1 MGYTA
6 EDEAL
11 IKEKW
16 DDLLYSCTKIC
27 KNDEDW
33 NFIKRAFFLA
43 KEAHEGVR
51 RRSGEP
57 YLLHP
62 IAVAKIVIEEI
73 GLGVKSVV
81 AALLH
86 DVVEDT
92 EYTVEDMERIF
103 GPKIASMVDGLT
115 KMSGVFNADTSEQ
128 AEYFRKVLLTLSD
141 DVRVILIKIADRLHN
156 MRTLGSM
163 PLNKQIKI
171 TGETIYLFAPLAYR
185 LGLYSIKSELEDL
198 CMKYRFPQQY
208 AEITRKLQESEAS
221 RKEFIDK
228 FNAPIIAALNRD
240 NFNYEISGRVK
251 SVYSIWSKMQRK
263 QIPFEEIYDLFAI
276 RIVFKPL
283 PFPSEKTQ
291 CWQIY
296 STITDIYTPKPDR
309 LRDWISMPKANG
321 YEALHST
328 VMGPDG
334 VWVEVQIRTQ
344 RMEDIAER
352 GFAAHWKYKHAT
364 ISQDEDEFDKWL
376 KQIRAALNSPTENA
390 VDFLDNFKLSLYTS
404 EIVVFTP
411 KGEARKMPF
420 GATALD
426 FAYDIHSKIG
436 NSAISAKINHK
447 LEPITTQINSGDQ
460 IEIITADNARP
471 KAEWLDLVT
480 TSKAKQS
487 IKNFLKREQ
496 QNNIERGM
504 ATLTERLAK
513 LNINLSGRVLR
524 KLVPAYECATKEE
537 FYSKIGAG
545 IIRLDDIEKHLKVN
559 SASKILKFWTLF
571 IPKKAKPESED
582 DETPAIDEAADDTS
596 PEFVVAECC
605 KPIPGDKVVGFR
617 DPQSGKI
624 IPIYECNNKEEL
636 YSKIGAGIVSLDDLE
651 KVLKVNSKS
660 KILKFWTL
668 FIPQKKEEETDEAGD
683 TAPTTAPQ
691 KEAGDEPVFEIA
703 SCCKPIPG
711 DKVVGYRDP
720 ATGKIIV
727 HKATC
732 DELNRLAAQYGKN
745 IVKEE
750 IKWSQHKAMSYLVTT
765 ELRGIDRQGLLLDLA
780 KVVSDDFNIN
790 IREVNIHSH
799 DGIFE
804 GNVSLYVKDAESL
817 NAVMDKLREIK
828 GIDTIKRTIS

>member
-16 DDLLYSCTKIC
+16 DDLLLSCTKIC

-163 PLNKQIKI
+163 PMNKQIKI

-208 AEITRKLQESEAS
+208 EEITKKLQESEAS
-221 RKEFIDK
+221 RREFIDK

-291 CWQIY
+291 CWQVY

-321 YEALHST
+321 YEALHAT

-344 RMEDIAER
+344 RMEEIAER

-411 KGEARKMPF
+411 KGEARKMPY

-436 NSAISAKINHK
+436 NNAISAKINHK

-471 KAEWLDLVT
+471 KPEWLDIVT
-480 TSKAKQS
+480 TAKAKTA
-487 IKNFLKREQ
+487 IKSFLKRER

-504 ATLTERLAK
+504 QMLEEK
-513 LNINLSGRVLR
+513 MKSLNINLSGRVLR
-524 KLVPAYECATKEE
+524 K
-537 FYSKIGAG
+537 
-545 IIRLDDIEKHLKVN
+545 
-559 SASKILKFWTLF
+559 
-571 IPKKAKPESED
+571 
-582 DETPAIDEAADDTS
+582 
-596 PEFVVAECC
+596 
-605 KPIPGDKVVGFR
+605 
-617 DPQSGKI
+617 I
-624 IPIYECNNKEEL
+624 IPIYECSNKEEL

-651 KVLKVNSKS
+651 KVLKINSKS

-668 FIPQKKEEETDEAGD
+668 FIPKKEKDEGDETADSD
-683 TAPTTAPQ
+683 TAPDGTAAAEQGEPQ
-691 KEAGDEPVFEIA
+691 FVMAE
-703 SCCKPIPG
+703 CCKPIPG

-720 ATGKIIV
+720 ATGNIIV

-732 DELNRLAAQYGKN
+732 DELNRLAAQFGRN

-750 IKWSQHKAMSYLVTT
+750 IKWSQHKAMSYLVTV
-765 ELRGIDRQGLLLDLA
+765 ELRGIDRMGILLDLA
-780 KVVSDDFNIN
+780 KVVSGDFSIN
-790 IREVNIHSH
+790 IREINIHSH

-804 GNVSLYVKDAESL
+804 GRISLYVKDAESL
-817 NAVMDKLREIK
+817 YAVMDRLRGIK
-828 GIDTIKRTIS
+828 GIESVKRTMN

>member
-1 MGYTA
+1 MDYTA
-6 EDEAL
+6 EDEVI

-16 DDLLYSCTKIC
+16 DDLLLSCTKIC

-43 KEAHEGVR
+43 KEAHQGVR

-92 EYTVEDMERIF
+92 EYSVEDMERIF

-156 MRTLGSM
+156 MRTLGAM
-163 PLNKQIKI
+163 PMNKQIKI

-208 AEITRKLQESEAS
+208 AEITQKLQESEAS
-221 RKEFIDK
+221 RREFINK
-228 FNAPIIAALNRD
+228 FNAPIIASLNRD
-240 NFNYEISGRVK
+240 NINYEISGRVK

-471 KAEWLDLVT
+471 KPEWLETVT
-480 TSKAKQS
+480 TAKAKQS
-487 IKNFLKREQ
+487 IKSFLKRER

-504 ATLTERLAK
+504 QMLDEK
-513 LNINLSGRVLR
+513 MKSLNVKLSGRVLR
-524 KLVPAYECATKEE
+524 KIT
-537 FYSKIGAG
+537 
-545 IIRLDDIEKHLKVN
+545 
-559 SASKILKFWTLF
+559 
-571 IPKKAKPESED
+571 
-582 DETPAIDEAADDTS
+582 
-596 PEFVVAECC
+596 
-605 KPIPGDKVVGFR
+605 
-617 DPQSGKI
+617 
-624 IPIYECNNKEEL
+624 PIYDSKNKEEL
-636 YSKIGAGIVSLDDLE
+636 YSKIGAGIVSLDNLD
-651 KVLKVNSKS
+651 KALKVNSKS

-668 FIPQKKEEETDEAGD
+668 FIPQKKEDETDDAAIPGEIAPAEEAPA
-683 TAPTTAPQ
+683 TEPQ
-691 KEAGDEPVFEIA
+691 FEIA
-703 SCCKPIPG
+703 ECCKPIPG

-720 ATGKIIV
+720 ASGNIIV

-732 DELNRLAAQYGKN
+732 DELNRLATQFGRN

-765 ELRGIDRQGLLLDLA
+765 ELRGIDRQGILLDLA
-780 KVVSDDFNIN
+780 KVVSADFNIN

-817 NAVMDKLREIK
+817 HAVMDKLRKIK
-828 GIDTIKRTIS
+828 GIESVKRTLS

>member
-6 EDEAL
+6 EDENL

-16 DDLLYSCTKIC
+16 DDLLLSCTKIC

-51 RRSGEP
+51 RRSSEP

-92 EYTVEDMERIF
+92 EYSVEDMERIF

-156 MRTLGSM
+156 MRTLGAM
-163 PLNKQIKI
+163 PMNKQIKI

-208 AEITRKLQESEAS
+208 AEITQKLQESEAS
-221 RKEFIDK
+221 RREFINK
-228 FNAPIIAALNRD
+228 FNAPIIASLNRD
-240 NFNYEISGRVK
+240 NINYEISGRVK

-471 KAEWLDLVT
+471 KPEWLETVT
-480 TSKAKQS
+480 TAKAKQS
-487 IKNFLKREQ
+487 IKSFLKRER

-504 ATLTERLAK
+504 QMLDEK
-513 LNINLSGRVLR
+513 MKSLNVKLSGRVLR
-524 KLVPAYECATKEE
+524 KIT
-537 FYSKIGAG
+537 
-545 IIRLDDIEKHLKVN
+545 
-559 SASKILKFWTLF
+559 
-571 IPKKAKPESED
+571 
-582 DETPAIDEAADDTS
+582 
-596 PEFVVAECC
+596 
-605 KPIPGDKVVGFR
+605 
-617 DPQSGKI
+617 
-624 IPIYECNNKEEL
+624 PIYDSKNKEEL
-636 YSKIGAGIVSLDDLE
+636 YSKIGAGIVSLDNLD
-651 KVLKVNSKS
+651 KALKVNSKS

-668 FIPQKKEEETDEAGD
+668 FIPQKKEDETDDAAIPGEIAPAEEAPA
-683 TAPTTAPQ
+683 TEPQ
-691 KEAGDEPVFEIA
+691 FEIA
-703 SCCKPIPG
+703 ECCKPIPG

-720 ATGKIIV
+720 ASGNIIV

-732 DELNRLAAQYGKN
+732 DELNRLATQFGRN

-765 ELRGIDRQGLLLDLA
+765 ELRGIDRQGILLDLA
-780 KVVSDDFNIN
+780 KVVSADFNIN

-817 NAVMDKLREIK
+817 HAVMDKLRKIK
-828 GIDTIKRTIS
+828 GIESVKRTLS

>member
-6 EDEAL
+6 EDENL

-16 DDLLYSCTKIC
+16 DDLLLSCTKIC

-92 EYTVEDMERIF
+92 EYSVEDMERIF

-156 MRTLGSM
+156 MRTLGAM
-163 PLNKQIKI
+163 PMNKQIKI

-208 AEITRKLQESEAS
+208 AEITQKLQESEAS
-221 RKEFIDK
+221 RREFINK
-228 FNAPIIAALNRD
+228 FNAPIIASLNRD
-240 NFNYEISGRVK
+240 NINYEISGRVK

-471 KAEWLDLVT
+471 KPEWLETVT
-480 TSKAKQS
+480 TAKAKQS
-487 IKNFLKREQ
+487 IKSFLKRER

-504 ATLTERLAK
+504 QMLDEK
-513 LNINLSGRVLR
+513 MKSLNVKLSGRVLR
-524 KLVPAYECATKEE
+524 KIT
-537 FYSKIGAG
+537 
-545 IIRLDDIEKHLKVN
+545 
-559 SASKILKFWTLF
+559 
-571 IPKKAKPESED
+571 
-582 DETPAIDEAADDTS
+582 
-596 PEFVVAECC
+596 
-605 KPIPGDKVVGFR
+605 
-617 DPQSGKI
+617 
-624 IPIYECNNKEEL
+624 PIYDSKNKEEL
-636 YSKIGAGIVSLDDLE
+636 YSKIGAGIVSLDNLD
-651 KVLKVNSKS
+651 KALKVNSKS

-668 FIPQKKEEETDEAGD
+668 FIPQKKEDETDDAAIPG
-683 TAPTTAPQ
+683 
-691 KEAGDEPVFEIA
+691 EIA
-703 SCCKPIPG
+703 PISGRCHPG
-711 DKVVGYRDP
+711 
-720 ATGKIIV
+720 
-727 HKATC
+727 
-732 DELNRLAAQYGKN
+732 
-745 IVKEE
+745 
-750 IKWSQHKAMSYLVTT
+750 W
-765 ELRGIDRQGLLLDLA
+765 
-780 KVVSDDFNIN
+780 
-790 IREVNIHSH
+790 
-799 DGIFE
+799 
-804 GNVSLYVKDAESL
+804 
-817 NAVMDKLREIK
+817 
-828 GIDTIKRTIS
+828 

>member
-11 IKEKW
+11 IREKW
-16 DDLLYSCTKIC
+16 DDLLFSCTKIC

-62 IAVAKIVIEEI
+62 IAVAKIVIDEI

-92 EYTVEDMERIF
+92 EYSVEDMERIF

-156 MRTLGSM
+156 MRTLGAM
-163 PLNKQIKI
+163 PMNKQIKI

-208 AEITRKLQESEAS
+208 AEITQKLQESEAS
-221 RKEFIDK
+221 RREFIDK
-228 FNAPIIAALNRD
+228 FNAPIIASLNRD
-240 NFNYEISGRVK
+240 NINYEISGRVK

-471 KAEWLDLVT
+471 KPEWLETVT
-480 TSKAKQS
+480 TAKAKQS
-487 IKNFLKREQ
+487 IKSFLKRER

-504 ATLTERLAK
+504 QMLDDK
-513 LNINLSGRVLR
+513 MKSLNVKLSGRVLR
-524 KLVPAYECATKEE
+524 KIT
-537 FYSKIGAG
+537 
-545 IIRLDDIEKHLKVN
+545 
-559 SASKILKFWTLF
+559 
-571 IPKKAKPESED
+571 
-582 DETPAIDEAADDTS
+582 
-596 PEFVVAECC
+596 
-605 KPIPGDKVVGFR
+605 
-617 DPQSGKI
+617 
-624 IPIYECNNKEEL
+624 PIYDSKNKEEL
-636 YSKIGAGIVSLDDLE
+636 YSKIGAGIVSLDNLD
-651 KVLKVNSKS
+651 KALKVNSKS

-668 FIPQKKEEETDEAGD
+668 FIPQKKEDEADD
-683 TAPTTAPQ
+683 TAIPGEIAPAE
-691 KEAGDEPVFEIA
+691 EAPATEPQFEIA
-703 SCCKPIPG
+703 ECCKPIPG

-720 ATGKIIV
+720 ATGNIVV

-732 DELNRLAAQYGKN
+732 DELNRLATQFGRN

-765 ELRGIDRQGLLLDLA
+765 ELRGIDRQGILLDLA
-780 KVVSDDFNIN
+780 KVVSADFNIN

-804 GNVSLYVKDAESL
+804 GSVSLYVKDAESL
-817 NAVMDKLREIK
+817 HAVMDKLRKIK
-828 GIDTIKRTIS
+828 GIESVKRTLS

>member
-6 EDEAL
+6 EDENL

-16 DDLLYSCTKIC
+16 DDLLLSCTKIC

-92 EYTVEDMERIF
+92 EYSVEDMERIF

-156 MRTLGSM
+156 MRTLGAM
-163 PLNKQIKI
+163 PMNKQIKI

-208 AEITRKLQESEAS
+208 AEITQKLQESEAS
-221 RKEFIDK
+221 RREFINK
-228 FNAPIIAALNRD
+228 FNAPIIASLNRD
-240 NFNYEISGRVK
+240 NINYEISGRVK

-471 KAEWLDLVT
+471 KPEWLETVIT
-480 TSKAKQS
+480 AKAKQS
-487 IKNFLKREQ
+487 IKSFLKRER

-504 ATLTERLAK
+504 QMLDEK
-513 LNINLSGRVLR
+513 MKSLNVKLSGRVLR
-524 KLVPAYECATKEE
+524 KIT
-537 FYSKIGAG
+537 
-545 IIRLDDIEKHLKVN
+545 
-559 SASKILKFWTLF
+559 
-571 IPKKAKPESED
+571 
-582 DETPAIDEAADDTS
+582 
-596 PEFVVAECC
+596 
-605 KPIPGDKVVGFR
+605 
-617 DPQSGKI
+617 
-624 IPIYECNNKEEL
+624 PIYDSKNKEEL
-636 YSKIGAGIVSLDDLE
+636 YSKIGAGIVSLDNLD
-651 KVLKVNSKS
+651 KALKVNSKS

-668 FIPQKKEEETDEAGD
+668 FIPQKKEDETDDAAIPGEIAPAEEAPA
-683 TAPTTAPQ
+683 TEPQ
-691 KEAGDEPVFEIA
+691 FEIA
-703 SCCKPIPG
+703 ECCKPIPG

-720 ATGKIIV
+720 ASGNIIV

-732 DELNRLAAQYGKN
+732 DELNRLATQFGRN

-765 ELRGIDRQGLLLDLA
+765 ELRGIDRQGILLDLA
-780 KVVSDDFNIN
+780 KVVSADFNIN

-817 NAVMDKLREIK
+817 HAVMDKLRKIK
-828 GIDTIKRTIS
+828 GIESVKRTLS

>member
-6 EDEAL
+6 EDEDL

-16 DDLLYSCTKIC
+16 DDLLLSCTKIC
-27 KNDEDW
+27 KNDEAW

-92 EYTVEDMERIF
+92 EYSVEDMERIF

-156 MRTLGSM
+156 MRTLGAM
-163 PLNKQIKI
+163 PMNKQIKI

-208 AEITRKLQESEAS
+208 AEITQKLQESEAS
-221 RKEFIDK
+221 RREFIDK
-228 FNAPIIAALNRD
+228 FNAPIIASLNRD
-240 NFNYEISGRVK
+240 NINYEISGRVK

-471 KAEWLDLVT
+471 KPEWLETVT
-480 TSKAKQS
+480 TAKAKQS
-487 IKNFLKREQ
+487 IKSFLKRER

-504 ATLTERLAK
+504 QMLDEK
-513 LNINLSGRVLR
+513 MKSLNVKLSGRVLR
-524 KLVPAYECATKEE
+524 KIT
-537 FYSKIGAG
+537 
-545 IIRLDDIEKHLKVN
+545 
-559 SASKILKFWTLF
+559 
-571 IPKKAKPESED
+571 
-582 DETPAIDEAADDTS
+582 
-596 PEFVVAECC
+596 
-605 KPIPGDKVVGFR
+605 
-617 DPQSGKI
+617 
-624 IPIYECNNKEEL
+624 PIYDSKNKEEL
-636 YSKIGAGIVSLDDLE
+636 YSKIGAGIVSLDNLD
-651 KVLKVNSKS
+651 KALKVNSKS

-668 FIPQKKEEETDEAGD
+668 FIPQKKEDEADD
-683 TAPTTAPQ
+683 TAIPGEIAPAE
-691 KEAGDEPVFEIA
+691 EAPATEPQFEIA
-703 SCCKPIPG
+703 ECCKPIPG

-720 ATGKIIV
+720 ATGNIVV

-732 DELNRLAAQYGKN
+732 DELNRLATQFGRN

-765 ELRGIDRQGLLLDLA
+765 ELRGIDRQGILLDLA
-780 KVVSDDFNIN
+780 KVVSADFNIN

-804 GNVSLYVKDAESL
+804 GSVSLYVKDAESL
-817 NAVMDKLREIK
+817 HAVMDKLRKIK
-828 GIDTIKRTIS
+828 GIESVKRTLS

>member
-6 EDEAL
+6 EDENL

-16 DDLLYSCTKIC
+16 DDLLLSCTKIC

-92 EYTVEDMERIF
+92 EYSVEDMERIF

-156 MRTLGSM
+156 MRTLGAM
-163 PLNKQIKI
+163 PMNKQIKI

-208 AEITRKLQESEAS
+208 AEITQKLQESEAS
-221 RKEFIDK
+221 RREFINK
-228 FNAPIIAALNRD
+228 FNAPIIASLNRD
-240 NFNYEISGRVK
+240 NINYEISGRVK

-344 RMEDIAER
+344 RMQHIAER
-352 GFAAHWKYKHAT
+352 GYAAHWKYKHAT

-447 LEPITTQINSGDQ
+447 LEPINMHINSCDQ

-471 KAEWLDLVT
+471 KPEWLETVT
-480 TSKAKQS
+480 TAKAKQS
-487 IKNFLKREQ
+487 IKSFLKRER

-504 ATLTERLAK
+504 QMLDEK
-513 LNINLSGRVLR
+513 MKSLNVKLSGRVLR
-524 KLVPAYECATKEE
+524 KIT
-537 FYSKIGAG
+537 
-545 IIRLDDIEKHLKVN
+545 
-559 SASKILKFWTLF
+559 
-571 IPKKAKPESED
+571 
-582 DETPAIDEAADDTS
+582 
-596 PEFVVAECC
+596 
-605 KPIPGDKVVGFR
+605 
-617 DPQSGKI
+617 
-624 IPIYECNNKEEL
+624 PIYDSKNKEEL
-636 YSKIGAGIVSLDDLE
+636 YSKIGAGIVSLDNLD
-651 KVLKVNSKS
+651 KALKVNSKS

-668 FIPQKKEEETDEAGD
+668 FIPQKKEDETDDAAIPGEIAPAEEAPA
-683 TAPTTAPQ
+683 TEPQ
-691 KEAGDEPVFEIA
+691 FEIA
-703 SCCKPIPG
+703 ECCKPIPG

-720 ATGKIIV
+720 ASGNIIV

-732 DELNRLAAQYGKN
+732 DELNRLATQFGRN

-765 ELRGIDRQGLLLDLA
+765 ELRGIDRQGILLDLA
-780 KVVSDDFNIN
+780 KVVSADFNIN

-817 NAVMDKLREIK
+817 HAVMDKLRKIK
-828 GIDTIKRTIS
+828 GIESVKRTLS

>member
-1 MGYTA
+1 MDYTA
-6 EDEAL
+6 EDEVI

-16 DDLLYSCTKIC
+16 DDLLLSCTKIC

-43 KEAHEGVR
+43 KEAHQGVR

-115 KMSGVFNADTSEQ
+115 KMSGVFNAETSEQ

-156 MRTLGSM
+156 MRTLGAM
-163 PLNKQIKI
+163 PMNKQIKI

-208 AEITRKLQESEAS
+208 AEITQKLNETEAS
-221 RKEFIDK
+221 RQEFISK
-228 FNAPIIAALNRD
+228 FNAPIIAGLNRD
-240 NFNYEISGRVK
+240 NINYEISGRVK

-291 CWQIY
+291 CWQVY

-376 KQIRAALNSPTENA
+376 KQIRSALNSPTENA

-471 KAEWLDLVT
+471 KPEWLEIVT
-480 TSKAKQS
+480 TAKAKQS
-487 IKNFLKREQ
+487 IKSFLKRER

-504 ATLTERLAK
+504 HMLDEK
-513 LNINLSGRVLR
+513 MKSLNIKLSGRVLR
-524 KLVPAYECATKEE
+524 KIV
-537 FYSKIGAG
+537 
-545 IIRLDDIEKHLKVN
+545 
-559 SASKILKFWTLF
+559 
-571 IPKKAKPESED
+571 
-582 DETPAIDEAADDTS
+582 
-596 PEFVVAECC
+596 
-605 KPIPGDKVVGFR
+605 
-617 DPQSGKI
+617 
-624 IPIYECNNKEEL
+624 PIYESNNKEEL
-636 YSKIGAGIVSLDDLE
+636 YSKIGAGIVNLDNLE

-668 FIPQKKEEETDEAGD
+668 FINKKEEEDGD
-683 TAPTTAPQ
+683 DATAPGETAPE
-691 KEAGDEPVFEIA
+691 KEPAAEPQFEIA
-703 SCCKPIPG
+703 ECCKPIPG

-720 ATGKIIV
+720 ATGNIIV
-727 HKATC
+727 HKANC
-732 DELNRLAAQYGKN
+732 DELDRLAAQFGKN
-745 IVKEE
+745 IVKDE
-750 IKWSQHKAMSYLVTT
+750 IKWSQHKAMSYLVTI
-765 ELRGIDRQGLLLDLA
+765 ERERRFQHQHPRGQHPQPRRHLRGQHKPLCEGCRGPA
-780 KVVSDDFNIN
+780 
-790 IREVNIHSH
+790 RR
-799 DGIFE
+799 DGQT
-804 GNVSLYVKDAESL
+804 AQ
-817 NAVMDKLREIK
+817 DKRY
-828 GIDTIKRTIS
+828 

>member
-6 EDEAL
+6 EDENL

-16 DDLLYSCTKIC
+16 DDLLLSCTKIC

-92 EYTVEDMERIF
+92 EYSVEDMERIF

-156 MRTLGSM
+156 MRTLGAM
-163 PLNKQIKI
+163 PMNKQIKI

-208 AEITRKLQESEAS
+208 AEITQKLQESEAS
-221 RKEFIDK
+221 RREFINK
-228 FNAPIIAALNRD
+228 FNAPIIASLNRD
-240 NFNYEISGRVK
+240 NINYEISGRVK

-263 QIPFEEIYDLFAI
+263 QIPVEEIYDLFAI

-471 KAEWLDLVT
+471 KPEWLETVT
-480 TSKAKQS
+480 TAKAKQS
-487 IKNFLKREQ
+487 IKSFLKRER

-504 ATLTERLAK
+504 QMLDK
-513 LNINLSGRVLR
+513 KMKSLNVKLSGRVLR
-524 KLVPAYECATKEE
+524 KIT
-537 FYSKIGAG
+537 
-545 IIRLDDIEKHLKVN
+545 
-559 SASKILKFWTLF
+559 
-571 IPKKAKPESED
+571 
-582 DETPAIDEAADDTS
+582 
-596 PEFVVAECC
+596 
-605 KPIPGDKVVGFR
+605 
-617 DPQSGKI
+617 
-624 IPIYECNNKEEL
+624 PIYDSKNKEEL
-636 YSKIGAGIVSLDDLE
+636 YSKIGAGIVSLDNLD
-651 KVLKVNSKS
+651 KALKVNSKS

-668 FIPQKKEEETDEAGD
+668 FIPQKKEDETDDAAIPGEIAPAEEAPA
-683 TAPTTAPQ
+683 TEPQ
-691 KEAGDEPVFEIA
+691 FEIA
-703 SCCKPIPG
+703 ECCKPIPG

-720 ATGKIIV
+720 ASGNIIV

-732 DELNRLAAQYGKN
+732 DELNRLATQFGRN

-765 ELRGIDRQGLLLDLA
+765 ELRGIDRQGILLDLA
-780 KVVSDDFNIN
+780 KVVSADFNIN

-817 NAVMDKLREIK
+817 HAVMDKLRKIK
-828 GIDTIKRTIS
+828 GIESVKRTLS

>member
-6 EDEAL
+6 EDENL

-16 DDLLYSCTKIC
+16 DDLLLSCTKIC

-92 EYTVEDMERIF
+92 EYSVEDMERIF

-156 MRTLGSM
+156 MRTLGAM
-163 PLNKQIKI
+163 PMNKQIKI

-208 AEITRKLQESEAS
+208 AEITQKLQESEAS
-221 RKEFIDK
+221 RREFINK
-228 FNAPIIAALNRD
+228 FNAPIIASLNRD
-240 NFNYEISGRVK
+240 NINYEISGRVK

-390 VDFLDNFKLSLYTS
+390 VDFLDNFKLSLYSS

-471 KAEWLDLVT
+471 KPEWLETVT
-480 TSKAKQS
+480 TAKAKQS
-487 IKNFLKREQ
+487 IKSFLKRER

-504 ATLTERLAK
+504 QMLDEK
-513 LNINLSGRVLR
+513 MKSLNVKLSGRVLR
-524 KLVPAYECATKEE
+524 KIT
-537 FYSKIGAG
+537 
-545 IIRLDDIEKHLKVN
+545 
-559 SASKILKFWTLF
+559 
-571 IPKKAKPESED
+571 
-582 DETPAIDEAADDTS
+582 
-596 PEFVVAECC
+596 
-605 KPIPGDKVVGFR
+605 
-617 DPQSGKI
+617 
-624 IPIYECNNKEEL
+624 PIYDSKNKEEL
-636 YSKIGAGIVSLDDLE
+636 YSKIGAGIVSLDNLD
-651 KVLKVNSKS
+651 KALKVNSKS

-668 FIPQKKEEETDEAGD
+668 FIPQKKEDETDDAAIPGEIAPAEEAPA
-683 TAPTTAPQ
+683 TEPQ
-691 KEAGDEPVFEIA
+691 FEIA
-703 SCCKPIPG
+703 ECCKPIPG

-720 ATGKIIV
+720 ASGNIIV

-732 DELNRLAAQYGKN
+732 DELNRLATQFGRN

-765 ELRGIDRQGLLLDLA
+765 ELRGIDRQGILLDLA
-780 KVVSDDFNIN
+780 KVVSADFNIN

-817 NAVMDKLREIK
+817 HAVMDKLRKIK
-828 GIDTIKRTIS
+828 GIESVKRTLS

>member
-16 DDLLYSCTKIC
+16 DALLFSCTKIC

-33 NFIKRAFFLA
+33 DFIKRAFFLA

-62 IAVAKIVIEEI
+62 IAVARIVADEI

-163 PLNKQIKI
+163 PMNKQIKI

-208 AEITRKLQESEAS
+208 AEITQKLQESEAS

-228 FNAPIIAALNRD
+228 FNAPIIEALDRD
-240 NFNYEISGRVK
+240 HFNYEISGRLK

-276 RIVFKPL
+276 RVVFKPL

-376 KQIRAALNSPTENA
+376 KQIRTALNSPTESA

-411 KGEARKMPF
+411 KGESRKMPY

-447 LEPITTQINSGDQ
+447 LEPITTQINNGDQ

-471 KAEWLDLVT
+471 KAEWLEAVT
-480 TSKAKQS
+480 TGKAKQA
-487 IKNFLKREQ
+487 IKSFLKRER

-504 ATLTERLAK
+504 QLLSEKMKA
-513 LNINLSGRVLR
+513 LNINLSGRVLQ
-524 KLVPAYECATKEE
+524 
-537 FYSKIGAG
+537 KI
-545 IIRLDDIEKHLKVN
+545 V
-559 SASKILKFWTLF
+559 
-571 IPKKAKPESED
+571 
-582 DETPAIDEAADDTS
+582 
-596 PEFVVAECC
+596 
-605 KPIPGDKVVGFR
+605 
-617 DPQSGKI
+617 
-624 IPIYECNNKEEL
+624 PIYRCNNKEEL
-636 YSKIGAGIVSLDDLE
+636 YSKIGAGIISLDDLE
-651 KVLKVNSKS
+651 KVLKINSKS
-660 KILKFWTL
+660 KKLKFWTL
-668 FIPQKKEEETDEAGD
+668 FIPSKTEDEGDETDPNEPNPEPA
-683 TAPTTAPQ
+683 APEPQ
-691 KEAGDEPVFEIA
+691 FKIA
-703 SCCKPIPG
+703 ECCKPIPG
-711 DKVVGYRDP
+711 DKVIGYRDP
-720 ATGKIIV
+720 ATGDIIV

-732 DELNRLAAQYGKN
+732 DELNRLASQYGKN

-750 IKWSQHKAMSYLVTT
+750 IKWSQHKADSYLVTT
-765 ELRGIDRQGLLLDLA
+765 QLRGIDRMGLLLDLA
-780 KVVSDDFNIN
+780 NVVSNDFNIN

-804 GNVSLYVKDAESL
+804 GDISLYVRDAESL
-817 NAVMDKLREIK
+817 SAVMDKLRKIK
-828 GIDTIKRTIS
+828 GIESVKRTIN

>member
-6 EDEAL
+6 EDENL

-16 DDLLYSCTKIC
+16 DDLLLSCTKIC

-92 EYTVEDMERIF
+92 EYSVEDMERIF

-156 MRTLGSM
+156 MRTLGAM
-163 PLNKQIKI
+163 PMNKQIKI

-208 AEITRKLQESEAS
+208 AEITQKLQESEAS
-221 RKEFIDK
+221 RREFINK
-228 FNAPIIAALNRD
+228 FNAPIIASLNRD
-240 NFNYEISGRVK
+240 NINYEISGRVK

-390 VDFLDNFKLSLYTS
+390 VDFLDNFKLSMYTS

-471 KAEWLDLVT
+471 KPEWLETVT
-480 TSKAKQS
+480 TAKAKQS
-487 IKNFLKREQ
+487 IKSFLKRER

-504 ATLTERLAK
+504 QMLDEK
-513 LNINLSGRVLR
+513 MKSLNVKLSGRVLR
-524 KLVPAYECATKEE
+524 KIT
-537 FYSKIGAG
+537 
-545 IIRLDDIEKHLKVN
+545 
-559 SASKILKFWTLF
+559 
-571 IPKKAKPESED
+571 
-582 DETPAIDEAADDTS
+582 
-596 PEFVVAECC
+596 
-605 KPIPGDKVVGFR
+605 
-617 DPQSGKI
+617 
-624 IPIYECNNKEEL
+624 PIYDSKNKEEL
-636 YSKIGAGIVSLDDLE
+636 YSKIGAGIVSLDNLD
-651 KVLKVNSKS
+651 KALKVNSKS

-668 FIPQKKEEETDEAGD
+668 FIPQKKEDETDDAAIPGEIAPAEEAPA
-683 TAPTTAPQ
+683 TEPQ
-691 KEAGDEPVFEIA
+691 FEIA
-703 SCCKPIPG
+703 ECCKPIPG

-720 ATGKIIV
+720 ASGNIIV

-732 DELNRLAAQYGKN
+732 DELNRLATQFGRN

-765 ELRGIDRQGLLLDLA
+765 ELRGIDRQGILLDLA
-780 KVVSDDFNIN
+780 KVVSADFNIN

-817 NAVMDKLREIK
+817 HAVMDKLRKIK
-828 GIDTIKRTIS
+828 GIESVKRTLS

>member
-1 MGYTA
+1 
-6 EDEAL
+6 
-11 IKEKW
+11 
-16 DDLLYSCTKIC
+16 
-27 KNDEDW
+27 
-33 NFIKRAFFLA
+33 
-43 KEAHEGVR
+43 
-51 RRSGEP
+51 P

-92 EYTVEDMERIF
+92 EYSVEDMERIF

-156 MRTLGSM
+156 MRTLGAM
-163 PLNKQIKI
+163 PMNKQIKI

-208 AEITRKLQESEAS
+208 AEITQKLQESEAS
-221 RKEFIDK
+221 RREFINK
-228 FNAPIIAALNRD
+228 FNAPIIASLNRD
-240 NFNYEISGRVK
+240 NINYEISGRVK

-471 KAEWLDLVT
+471 KPEWLETVT
-480 TSKAKQS
+480 TAKAKQS
-487 IKNFLKREQ
+487 IKSFLKRER

-504 ATLTERLAK
+504 QMLDEK
-513 LNINLSGRVLR
+513 MKSLNVKLSGRVLR
-524 KLVPAYECATKEE
+524 KIT
-537 FYSKIGAG
+537 
-545 IIRLDDIEKHLKVN
+545 
-559 SASKILKFWTLF
+559 
-571 IPKKAKPESED
+571 
-582 DETPAIDEAADDTS
+582 
-596 PEFVVAECC
+596 
-605 KPIPGDKVVGFR
+605 
-617 DPQSGKI
+617 
-624 IPIYECNNKEEL
+624 PIYDSKNKEEL
-636 YSKIGAGIVSLDDLE
+636 YSKIGAGIVSLDNLD
-651 KVLKVNSKS
+651 KALKVNSKS

-668 FIPQKKEEETDEAGD
+668 FIPQKKEDETDDAAIPGEIAPAEEAPA
-683 TAPTTAPQ
+683 TEPQ
-691 KEAGDEPVFEIA
+691 FEIA
-703 SCCKPIPG
+703 ECCKPIPG

-720 ATGKIIV
+720 ASGNIIV

-732 DELNRLAAQYGKN
+732 DELNRLATQFGRN

-750 IKWSQHKAMSYLVTT
+750 IKWSQHKTMSYLVTT
-765 ELRGIDRQGLLLDLA
+765 ELRGIDRQGILLDLA
-780 KVVSDDFNIN
+780 KVVSADFNIN

-817 NAVMDKLREIK
+817 HAVMDKLRKIK
-828 GIDTIKRTIS
+828 GIESVKRTLS

>member
-6 EDEAL
+6 EDENL

-16 DDLLYSCTKIC
+16 DDLLLSCTKIC

-81 AALLH
+81 AALLQ

-92 EYTVEDMERIF
+92 EYSVEDMERIF

-156 MRTLGSM
+156 MRTLGAM
-163 PLNKQIKI
+163 PMNKQIKI

-208 AEITRKLQESEAS
+208 AEITQKLQESEAS
-221 RKEFIDK
+221 RREFINK
-228 FNAPIIAALNRD
+228 FNAPIIASLNRD
-240 NFNYEISGRVK
+240 NINYEISGRVK

-471 KAEWLDLVT
+471 KPEWLETVT
-480 TSKAKQS
+480 TAKAKQS
-487 IKNFLKREQ
+487 IKSFLKRER

-504 ATLTERLAK
+504 QMLDEK
-513 LNINLSGRVLR
+513 MKSLNVKLSGRVLR
-524 KLVPAYECATKEE
+524 KIT
-537 FYSKIGAG
+537 
-545 IIRLDDIEKHLKVN
+545 
-559 SASKILKFWTLF
+559 
-571 IPKKAKPESED
+571 
-582 DETPAIDEAADDTS
+582 
-596 PEFVVAECC
+596 
-605 KPIPGDKVVGFR
+605 
-617 DPQSGKI
+617 
-624 IPIYECNNKEEL
+624 PIYDSKNKEEL
-636 YSKIGAGIVSLDDLE
+636 YSKIGAGIVSLDNLD
-651 KVLKVNSKS
+651 KALKVNSKS

-668 FIPQKKEEETDEAGD
+668 FIPQKKEDETDDAAIPGEIAPAEEAPA
-683 TAPTTAPQ
+683 TEPQ
-691 KEAGDEPVFEIA
+691 FEIA
-703 SCCKPIPG
+703 ECCKPIPG

-720 ATGKIIV
+720 ASGNIIV

-732 DELNRLAAQYGKN
+732 DELNRLATQFGRN

-765 ELRGIDRQGLLLDLA
+765 ELRGIDRQGILLDLA
-780 KVVSDDFNIN
+780 KVVSADFNIN

-817 NAVMDKLREIK
+817 HAVMDKLRKIK
-828 GIDTIKRTIS
+828 GIESVKRTLS

>member
-6 EDEAL
+6 EDENL

-16 DDLLYSCTKIC
+16 NDLLLSCTKIC

-92 EYTVEDMERIF
+92 EYSVEDMERIF

-156 MRTLGSM
+156 MRTLGAM
-163 PLNKQIKI
+163 PMNKQIKI

-208 AEITRKLQESEAS
+208 AEITQKLQESEAS
-221 RKEFIDK
+221 RREFINK
-228 FNAPIIAALNRD
+228 FNAPIIASLNRD
-240 NFNYEISGRVK
+240 NINYEISGRVK

-471 KAEWLDLVT
+471 KPEWLETVT
-480 TSKAKQS
+480 TAKAKQS
-487 IKNFLKREQ
+487 IKSFLKRER

-504 ATLTERLAK
+504 QMLDEK
-513 LNINLSGRVLR
+513 MKSLNVKLSGRVLR
-524 KLVPAYECATKEE
+524 KIT
-537 FYSKIGAG
+537 
-545 IIRLDDIEKHLKVN
+545 
-559 SASKILKFWTLF
+559 
-571 IPKKAKPESED
+571 
-582 DETPAIDEAADDTS
+582 
-596 PEFVVAECC
+596 
-605 KPIPGDKVVGFR
+605 
-617 DPQSGKI
+617 
-624 IPIYECNNKEEL
+624 PIYDSKNKEEL
-636 YSKIGAGIVSLDDLE
+636 YSKIGAGIVSLDNLD
-651 KVLKVNSKS
+651 KALKVNSKS

-668 FIPQKKEEETDEAGD
+668 FIPQKKEDETDDAAIPGEIAPAEEAPA
-683 TAPTTAPQ
+683 TEPQ
-691 KEAGDEPVFEIA
+691 FEIA
-703 SCCKPIPG
+703 ECCKPIPG

-720 ATGKIIV
+720 ASGNIIV

-732 DELNRLAAQYGKN
+732 DELNRLATQFGRN

-765 ELRGIDRQGLLLDLA
+765 ELRGIDRQGILLDLA
-780 KVVSDDFNIN
+780 KVVSADFNIN

-817 NAVMDKLREIK
+817 HAVMDKLRKIK
-828 GIDTIKRTIS
+828 GIESVKRTLS

>member
-6 EDEAL
+6 EDENL

-16 DDLLYSCTKIC
+16 DDLLLSCTKIC

-92 EYTVEDMERIF
+92 EYSVEDMERIF

-156 MRTLGSM
+156 MRTLGAM
-163 PLNKQIKI
+163 PMNKQIKI

-208 AEITRKLQESEAS
+208 AEITQKLQESEAS
-221 RKEFIDK
+221 RREFINK
-228 FNAPIIAALNRD
+228 FNAPIIASLNRD
-240 NFNYEISGRVK
+240 NINYEISGRVK

-263 QIPFEEIYDLFAI
+263 QIPFEEIYDPFAI

-471 KAEWLDLVT
+471 KPEWLETVT
-480 TSKAKQS
+480 TAKAKQS
-487 IKNFLKREQ
+487 IKSFLKRER

-504 ATLTERLAK
+504 QMLDEK
-513 LNINLSGRVLR
+513 MKSLNVKLSGRVLR
-524 KLVPAYECATKEE
+524 KIT
-537 FYSKIGAG
+537 
-545 IIRLDDIEKHLKVN
+545 
-559 SASKILKFWTLF
+559 
-571 IPKKAKPESED
+571 
-582 DETPAIDEAADDTS
+582 
-596 PEFVVAECC
+596 
-605 KPIPGDKVVGFR
+605 
-617 DPQSGKI
+617 
-624 IPIYECNNKEEL
+624 PIYDSKNKEEL
-636 YSKIGAGIVSLDDLE
+636 YSKIGAGIVSLDNLD
-651 KVLKVNSKS
+651 KALKVNSKS

-668 FIPQKKEEETDEAGD
+668 FIPKKKEDETDDAAIPGEIAPAEEAPA
-683 TAPTTAPQ
+683 TEPQ
-691 KEAGDEPVFEIA
+691 FEIA
-703 SCCKPIPG
+703 ECCKPIPG

-720 ATGKIIV
+720 ASGNIIV

-732 DELNRLAAQYGKN
+732 DELNRLATQFGRN

-765 ELRGIDRQGLLLDLA
+765 ELRGIDRQGILLDLA
-780 KVVSDDFNIN
+780 KVVSADFNIN

-817 NAVMDKLREIK
+817 HAVMDKLRKIK
-828 GIDTIKRTIS
+828 GIESVKRTLS

>member
-6 EDEAL
+6 EDEDL

-16 DDLLYSCTKIC
+16 DDLLLSCTKIC

-92 EYTVEDMERIF
+92 EYSVEDMERIF

-156 MRTLGSM
+156 MRTLGAM
-163 PLNKQIKI
+163 PMNKQIKI

-208 AEITRKLQESEAS
+208 AEITQKLQESEAS
-221 RKEFIDK
+221 RREFIDK
-228 FNAPIIAALNRD
+228 FNAPIIASLNRD
-240 NFNYEISGRVK
+240 NINYEISGRVK

-296 STITDIYTPKPDR
+296 STITDIYSPKPDR

-471 KAEWLDLVT
+471 KPEWLETVT
-480 TSKAKQS
+480 TAKAKQS
-487 IKNFLKREQ
+487 IKSFLKRER

-504 ATLTERLAK
+504 QMLDDK
-513 LNINLSGRVLR
+513 MKSLNVKLSGRVLR
-524 KLVPAYECATKEE
+524 KIT
-537 FYSKIGAG
+537 
-545 IIRLDDIEKHLKVN
+545 
-559 SASKILKFWTLF
+559 
-571 IPKKAKPESED
+571 
-582 DETPAIDEAADDTS
+582 
-596 PEFVVAECC
+596 
-605 KPIPGDKVVGFR
+605 
-617 DPQSGKI
+617 
-624 IPIYECNNKEEL
+624 PIYDSKNKEEL
-636 YSKIGAGIVSLDDLE
+636 YSKIGAGIVSLDNLD
-651 KVLKVNSKS
+651 KALKVNSKS

-668 FIPQKKEEETDEAGD
+668 FIPQKKEDEADD
-683 TAPTTAPQ
+683 TAIPGEIAPAE
-691 KEAGDEPVFEIA
+691 EAPATEPQFEIA
-703 SCCKPIPG
+703 ECCKPIPG

-720 ATGKIIV
+720 ATGNIVV

-732 DELNRLAAQYGKN
+732 DELNRLATQFGRN

-765 ELRGIDRQGLLLDLA
+765 ELRGIDRQGILLDLA
-780 KVVSDDFNIN
+780 KVVSADFNIN

-804 GNVSLYVKDAESL
+804 GSVSLYVKDAESL
-817 NAVMDKLREIK
+817 HAVMDKLRKIK
-828 GIDTIKRTIS
+828 GIESVKRTLS